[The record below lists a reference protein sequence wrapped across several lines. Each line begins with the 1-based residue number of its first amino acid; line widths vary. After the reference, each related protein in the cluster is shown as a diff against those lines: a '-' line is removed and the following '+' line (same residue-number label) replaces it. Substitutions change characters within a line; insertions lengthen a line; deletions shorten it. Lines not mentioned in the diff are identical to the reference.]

1 MEKVVLCYRCK
12 TRHMLGMNCPV
23 ATPTPE
29 DSGMS
34 FSEQNGTPPRDADGK
49 ISFAD
54 GKISF
59 GEVLIRIRTQ
69 SHALIL
75 THKVSLA
82 LDW

>member
-23 ATPTPE
+23 ATPIPE

-34 FSEQNGTPPRDADGK
+34 FSEQNGTPPPD
-49 ISFAD
+49 AD

-59 GEVLIRIRTQ
+59 GEVLTRIRTQ

-82 LDW
+82 LDR

>member
-34 FSEQNGTPPRDADGK
+34 FSEQNGAPPPD
-49 ISFAD
+49 AD

-82 LDW
+82 LDR